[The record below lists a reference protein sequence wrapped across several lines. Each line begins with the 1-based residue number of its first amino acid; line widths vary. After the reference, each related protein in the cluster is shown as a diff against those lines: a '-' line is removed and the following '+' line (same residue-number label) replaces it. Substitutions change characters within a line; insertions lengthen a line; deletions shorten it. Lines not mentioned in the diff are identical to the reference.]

1 MTNDQTYFL
10 KKLQEINQEYLKE
23 TEMIL
28 VSLYH
33 RLLHDD
39 LTLDDLIDIGN
50 RFQLD
55 IEGTYLT
62 MIGPM
67 EEEDDT
73 EGEF

>member
-33 RLLHDD
+33 RLLHDN
-39 LTLDDLIDIGN
+39 LALDDLIDIGN
-50 RFQLD
+50 RFNLD
-55 IEGTYLT
+55 IEDTYHT
-62 MIGPM
+62 MIGSV
-67 EEEDDT
+67 EEDDS